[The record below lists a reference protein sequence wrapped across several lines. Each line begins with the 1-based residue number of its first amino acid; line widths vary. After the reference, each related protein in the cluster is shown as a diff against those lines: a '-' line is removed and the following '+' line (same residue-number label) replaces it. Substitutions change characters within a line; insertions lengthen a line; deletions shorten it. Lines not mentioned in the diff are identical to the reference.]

1 MTANMKFVRFT
12 TSLLMNIYDIYLFM
26 VLFII
31 YTYRYICICIHT
43 YKYIFLMSLSS
54 KPMHF
59 HVHIY
64 ICIYTYIHVNVFV
77 VNALVIIVG
86 LYVLN
91 ALHSTQIICSHIRTY
106 YYYSNMWTNMF
117 TYSIPINFT
126 DLSLKFLLEFIQ
138 KYSGEYSRP
147 RGWSLSVSHRTN

>member
-64 ICIYTYIHVNVFV
+64 ICIYIYTCKCIRSKCTRHNCR
-77 VNALVIIVG
+77 ALCVKCPTF
-86 LYVLN
+86 N
-91 ALHSTQIICSHIRTY
+91 T
-106 YYYSNMWTNMF
+106 NNMF
-117 TYSIPINFT
+117 TYSNI
-126 DLSLKFLLEFIQ
+126 LLLFEHVNKYVHIFDPDKLHRPFFEISFGIYTKIFMRIQ
-138 KYSGEYSRP
+138 PSKRLEPLGI
-147 RGWSLSVSHRTN
+147 T